1 MEPGVFTEVLF
12 SKLIG
17 NIWSKSHFVLRDATR
32 CMCQDM
38 TQKSSLSTLSGKHK
52 QLLIPSHGI
61 FFFAGGFTEPSPLT
75 REHWWWS
82 PSWIK
87 TRAEWIF
94 FIIAPSQ
101 GLSEYLWGVCIWVE
115 GMGFLDIGL
124 ETKNSQ
130 EICAG
135 LLMSLCSAILYHACI
150 SVPGMLDSPEVP
162 TTENSLYEKQKI
174 TKICETLMQIP
185 VIFFVCSACQMCTL
199 LVCQLRIDHNRK
211 LWSVALVLS

>member
-17 NIWSKSHFVLRDATR
+17 NIWSKSLFVLRDATR

-38 TQKSSLSTLSGKHK
+38 TQKSSVSNLSGKHN
-52 QLLIPSHGI
+52 QLLSPSHDT

-75 REHWWWS
+75 REHWWWN

-87 TRAEWIF
+87 TGAEWIF
-94 FIIAPSQ
+94 FLIAPPQ
-101 GLSEYLWGVCIWVE
+101 GLSEYLYGVCTWAE

-124 ETKNSQ
+124 ETKSSQ
-130 EICAG
+130 EICAD
-135 LLMSLCSAILYHACI
+135 LLMSLFWATLYHACI
-150 SVPGMLDSPEVP
+150 SAPGMFDSPEVP
-162 TTENSLYEKQKI
+162 TTEHSLYGKQKI
-174 TKICETLMQIP
+174 TKTCESLMQIP
-185 VIFFVCSACQMCTL
+185 IIFFVCPACQMCAL